1 MGTTVVSVVSQITG
15 NISLGVGMD
24 RSALPGGADPL
35 PPGVQ
40 DSVLTGPSRN
50 AKNPRAYC
58 TGIFIMP
65 YWGDALVPG
74 ELDGSLCRSQTG
86 NRHTVGRAGYIVE
99 SNLVAELY
107 RSGIAAML
115 TADAQFEVRLH
126 RAAPVRWHAQ

>member
-1 MGTTVVSVVSQITG
+1 
-15 NISLGVGMD
+15 
-24 RSALPGGADPL
+24 
-35 PPGVQ
+35 
-40 DSVLTGPSRN
+40 
-50 AKNPRAYC
+50 
-58 TGIFIMP
+58 MP
-65 YWGDALVPG
+65 YWRDALVPG

-126 RAAPVRWHAQ
+126 RAAQFGGTLNELAYTPEIQGSKGSKSKIFLS